1 MIQIDHWIK
10 RQRSEPRIEKRPG
23 SLVRARG
30 SQFWDSLVAG
40 CSRSYYREG
49 FTRLFGGGLPCNVY
63 FIHFGTAMS
72 IPACRSANSGSE
84 NLFSLNRRQPFL
96 HQLFSALQFS
106 SSGYL
111 LIQGAR
117 TIHSTGIASERIQS
131 QIWGYCSELL
141 RMNRWKS
148 WFTFPHLNVL
158 C

>member
-10 RQRSEPRIEKRPG
+10 RQRSEPRIEKWPG

-30 SQFWDSLVAG
+30 SEFLVSLVAG

-49 FTRLFGGGLPCNVY
+49 FTRSFGGGLPCNVY
-63 FIHFGTAMS
+63 FIRFGTAMS
-72 IPACRSANSGSE
+72 IPACRSASFGLE
-84 NLFSLNRRQPFL
+84 NLISSNRRQPFL

-106 SSGYL
+106 SSEYL

-117 TIHSTGIASERIQS
+117 TIHSARIVSKRIQS

-141 RMNRWKS
+141 RTRR
-148 WFTFPHLNVL
+148 
-158 C
+158 